1 MKVFTELK
9 HHSTEERRSG
19 SVWQCNRCTKVFSK
33 KYNLDRHAVLHT
45 GNFKWYCEMCKK
57 GFAQKEMYNVHM
69 RSHEGL
75 KYRCEYCGESFT
87 RQMKLKYH
95 MSEHTGNYRLK
106 CDFCGKGFNS
116 IPLYEK
122 HTIAH
127 KS

>member
-1 MKVFTELK
+1 MKNIREVYGNVTDVLK
-9 HHSTEERRSG
+9 YSVKSITLIGTLYFILVISG
-19 SVWQCNRCTKVFSK
+19 GTAKCVKRDLLK
-33 KYNLDRHAVLHT
+33 KT
-45 GNFKWYCEMCKK
+45 
-57 GFAQKEMYNVHM
+57 MYNVHM

-116 IPLYEK
+116 N
-122 HTIAH
+122 TTV
-127 KS
+127 